1 MLWCASLGSV
11 MSGAISIVAEIGGFS
26 RFSKAK
32 SFVSF
37 IGLCHGKISQGK
49 REAEKC
55 VRRHR
60 FLRGQVHAQAQK
72 ENALSFPKRA
82 PLQSSNDGGGKGAC
96 MFCLGNDE
104 FG

>member
-1 MLWCASLGSV
+1 MAQH
-11 MSGAISIVAEIGGFS
+11 I
-26 RFSKAK
+26 
-32 SFVSF
+32 
-37 IGLCHGKISQGK
+37 K
-49 REAEKC
+49 RAAEKC

-82 PLQSSNDGGGKGAC
+82 PLQSGNDGGGKGAC